1 MIWMAVELNYTT
13 REGDRVDYLR
23 TVSERGGPRDGEHAL
38 PNVLKCTHL
47 RNSMMNLAS
56 PRLTRQHIIAQRS
69 YSYIPCGFKR
79 GAHVPGRTLGDG
91 DFSWSLSEVTDP
103 NLLPHEKADPEGE
116 GHSGHVRA
124 PRRSRTGQRGV
135 HSRRRYLGWITNH
148 NYSALCPRPPDPAA
162 AQPPPIS
169 A

>member
-56 PRLTRQHIIAQRS
+56 PHPSTHYCAAQLQLHTTWVQT
-69 YSYIPCGFKR
+69 G

>member
-1 MIWMAVELNYTT
+1 MIIEYQCLESLTHESNNTEEYIVQRIAMDVLDKLIVVQKSPHFDFGLGIMAVELNYTT

-56 PRLTRQHIIAQRS
+56 PHPSTHYCAAQLQLHTTWVQTGSSCSRS
-69 YSYIPCGFKR
+69 H
-79 GAHVPGRTLGDG
+79 A
-91 DFSWSLSEVTDP
+91 
-103 NLLPHEKADPEGE
+103 
-116 GHSGHVRA
+116 
-124 PRRSRTGQRGV
+124 
-135 HSRRRYLGWITNH
+135 RRRRFFVVIERSDRPE
-148 NYSALCPRPPDPAA
+148 SA
-162 AQPPPIS
+162 S